1 MNKWN
6 WTTLKW
12 NSSGLP
18 SVICGGLCIFCI
30 SFAPTN
36 RLPDNILFTSSVS
49 GHHLLLAH
57 QCLAIIM
64 YILLP
69 PAASRSFLL
78 SRNASLCFERF
89 WRAPRGWQRVVSESR
104 FRESASQTRSFTSN
118 YLRKKSKMAV
128 IRLYK
133 SWRWGKQ
140 TAALS
145 PLSRSELSG
154 RRGRDNDQSRSWFQR
169 WDATRRV

>member
-36 RLPDNILFTSSVS
+36 RLPDIIHFICKWSSFFTGSSVS
-49 GHHLLLAH
+49 CNNYVYSSSSSSKQKLLALP
-57 QCLAIIM
+57 QCLA
-64 YILLP
+64 LFWT
-69 PAASRSFLL
+69 FLTGT
-78 SRNASLCFERF
+78 ERL
-89 WRAPRGWQRVVSESR
+89 AESR

-154 RRGRDNDQSRSWFQR
+154 RRGRDDDQSRSWFQR